1 MKQFFERLAH
11 TSKINVGNFLKI
23 LLDILF
29 KQKKGSASRLFQGLS
44 NPQTPSGC
52 DSELLFK
59 PIPLPCPKPAFFM
72 PGLTEEQYVQNLSNY
87 QDKFTE
93 PAGVISV
100 SNINVSLPT
109 GMHMWQGKVF
119 EEALLGT
126 ELLTNPKY
134 MLDLETIPFRKKTII
149 KEPVVLLSLPWHH
162 NFYHWLIE
170 ILPRLQLYDLSEHLQ
185 GLRIVVPNSASK
197 FVKASLSLT
206 KYIDQ
211 VWFLNDGVYQFE
223 KLHILSRLS
232 KAGDV
237 SPLAIKWLNENL
249 VNQQTSSPRKRI
261 YVSRADAKYR
271 FVTNE
276 SEVQNLLSHF
286 GFETV
291 VMTKYSLEEQI
302 QIFQQAEIV
311 IGSHGAAFGHSAFMN
326 PGSVLIEFFQS
337 GHLTDC
343 FFRIA
348 NLKQL
353 KYGFLVGQSDGLGF
367 SVDTTQLRSILEKA
381 LSPAHF

>member
-11 TSKINVGNFLKI
+11 TTKINIGNYIKLY
-23 LLDILF
+23 LDILF
-29 KQKKGSASRLFQGLS
+29 KQKKGSAARLYQGLS
-44 NPQTPSGC
+44 KPTPQGY
-52 DSELLFK
+52 DSELLLK
-59 PIPLPCPKPAFFM
+59 PIPLPCHQPAFFL
-72 PGLTEEQYVQNLSNY
+72 PGLREEQYEQNLSNY
-87 QDKFTE
+87 HHRFTE

-100 SNINVSLPT
+100 SNVNVSLPT

-126 ELLTNPKY
+126 ELITNPKY
-134 MLDLETIPFRKKTII
+134 LLDLETIPFRKKTII
-149 KEPVVLLSLPWHH
+149 TEPVVLLSLPWHH

-170 ILPRLQLYDLSEHLQ
+170 ILPRLQLYELSAHLQ
-185 GLRIVVPNSASK
+185 NLRIVVPNSASK
-197 FVKASLSLT
+197 FVKTSLSLT
-206 KYIDQ
+206 KYLDR
-211 VWFLNDGVYQFE
+211 VWFLDNGVYQFE
-223 KLHILSRLS
+223 KLHILSRLA
-232 KAGDV
+232 KTGDV
-237 SPLAIKWLNENL
+237 SPWAIKWLNENL
-249 VNQQTSSPRKRI
+249 VNQQTSSPKKRI

-276 SEVQNLLSHF
+276 SEVQNVLSDL

-311 IGSHGAAFGHSAFMN
+311 VGSHGAAFAHSAFMK

-353 KYGFLVGQSDGLGF
+353 NYGFLVGQSEGLGF
-367 SVDTTQLRSILEKA
+367 SVDTTQLKSILKQA
-381 LSPAHF
+381 LAKVHL

>member
-1 MKQFFERLAH
+1 
-11 TSKINVGNFLKI
+11 
-23 LLDILF
+23 
-29 KQKKGSASRLFQGLS
+29 
-44 NPQTPSGC
+44 
-52 DSELLFK
+52 
-59 PIPLPCPKPAFFM
+59 M

-87 QDKFTE
+87 HDKFTE

-100 SNINVSLPT
+100 SNIDVSLPT

-134 MLDLETIPFRKKTII
+134 LLALETIPFKKKTII
-149 KEPVVLLSLPWHH
+149 TEPVVLLSLPWHH

-206 KYIDQ
+206 KYIDK
-211 VWFLNDGVYQFE
+211 VWFFDDGVYQFK

-237 SPLAIKWLNENL
+237 SPLAVKWLNENL
-249 VNQQTSSPRKRI
+249 VKPQISAPKKRI

-271 FVTNE
+271 FVSNE
-276 SEVQNLLSHF
+276 SEVQNLLSDF

-291 VMTKYSLEEQI
+291 VMTKYSLEEQM

-311 IGSHGAAFGHSAFMN
+311 IGSHGAAFAHSAFMN
-326 PGSVLIEFFQS
+326 PGSVLIEFFQA

-353 KYGFLVGQSDGLGF
+353 KYGFLLGQLDGLGF

-381 LSPAHF
+381 LPQVDMRTNKCFVEEEIA

>member
-11 TSKINVGNFLKI
+11 TTKINLGNYIKLY
-23 LLDILF
+23 LDILF
-29 KQKKGSASRLFQGLS
+29 KQKKGSAARLCQGLS
-44 NPQTPSGC
+44 SSQTSPGY
-52 DSELLFK
+52 DSKLLLE
-59 PIPLPCPKPAFFM
+59 PIPLPCHQPTFFL
-72 PGLTEEQYVQNLSNY
+72 PGLTEEQYEKDLSNY
-87 QDKFTE
+87 HDRFTE
-93 PAGVISV
+93 PAGIISV
-100 SNINVSLPT
+100 SNVNVSLPT

-119 EEALLGT
+119 EEALIGT

-134 MLDLETIPFRKKTII
+134 LLDLETIPFKKKTII
-149 KEPVVLLSLPWHH
+149 TEPVVLLSLPWHH

-170 ILPRLQLYDLSEHLQ
+170 ILPRLVLYELSDDLH
-185 GLRIVVPNSASK
+185 GLRIIVPNSASK

-211 VWFLNDGVYQFE
+211 VWFLDDGVYQFE

-232 KAGDV
+232 KTGDV
-237 SPLAIKWLNENL
+237 SPWAIKWLNENL
-249 VNQQTSSPRKRI
+249 VKQQTSSQKKRI
-261 YVSRADAKYR
+261 YISRADAKYR

-276 SEVQNLLSHF
+276 SEVQNVLSDF

-291 VMTKYSLEEQI
+291 LMTKHSLEEQI

-311 IGSHGAAFGHSAFMN
+311 VGSHGAAFAHAAFMK

-353 KYGFLVGQSDGLGF
+353 KYGFLVGQSENLGF
-367 SVDTTQLRSILEKA
+367 SVDITQLTSMLEQA
-381 LSPAHF
+381 LA